1 MLITSRLRRHLGRG
15 DAAPIQAKG
24 VSRFFLSSR
33 REYFI
38 NPHSLRS
45 LHTLASQE
53 RRAETTI
60 WTVVST
66 KMAVAQMKNGVLGF
80 TCGSGG
86 VSQELLGRQGAPEPA
101 VRAWLDTLR
110 LRGSQAL

>member
-1 MLITSRLRRHLGRG
+1 
-15 DAAPIQAKG
+15 
-24 VSRFFLSSR
+24 
-33 REYFI
+33 
-38 NPHSLRS
+38 
-45 LHTLASQE
+45 
-53 RRAETTI
+53 
-60 WTVVST
+60 
-66 KMAVAQMKNGVLGF
+66 MAVAQMKNGVLGF